1 MNIEIQQD
9 ISLRE
14 FNTLGLDVAA
24 KHFAIVRSEDDV
36 RYALAVA
43 QESAWPITVLGG
55 GSNLVLCHDVE
66 GLVILVAIPGILF
79 DGNQVEAGAGES
91 WHHLVLCSLEQGLSG
106 IENLSLIPG
115 SVGAAPIQ
123 NIGAY
128 GVELVSV
135 FDSLVAVDRESRQTV
150 VLTREDCEFGYRNS
164 IFKRKAK
171 DRFVITRVRL
181 NLSAVFEPNLSYR
194 ELEEAVSGLT
204 LTPTVVSEVVSRIRR
219 SKLPD
224 PDQIGNV
231 GSFFKNPVV
240 DGARFV
246 HLKREYRD
254 IPFWETDHG
263 VKLSAG
269 WLIDQCGLK
278 GYRVGD
284 AAISADHALVII
296 NMGRATG
303 PDVVGLAE
311 YVQDMVNSRFDL
323 QLEIEP
329 TIT

>member
-1 MNIEIQQD
+1 VTIEIQQD
-9 ISLRE
+9 KSLKD
-14 FNTLGLDVAA
+14 FNTLGLDVTAR
-24 KHFAIVRSEDDV
+24 HFVVARSEEDV
-36 RYALAVA
+36 RQALVA
-43 QESAWPITVLGG
+43 AREHDWPVTVLGG
-55 GSNLVLCHDVE
+55 GSNLVMRKDVE

-79 DGNQVEAGAGES
+79 DGKQVEAGAGED
-91 WHHLVLCSLEQGLSG
+91 WHHLVLSCLEQGLSG

-135 FDSLVAVDRESRQTV
+135 FDSLVAVDRESLETV
-150 VLTREDCEFGYRNS
+150 VLTRADCEFGYRDS
-164 IFKRKAK
+164 IFKHKA
-171 DRFVITRVRL
+171 RNQFVITRVRL
-181 NLSAVFEPNLSYR
+181 TLAETFEPNLSYK
-194 ELEEAVSGLT
+194 ELADAVAGLS
-204 LTPTVVSEVVSRIRR
+204 LSPAVISEVVSGIRR
-219 SKLPD
+219 SKLPN
-224 PDQIGNV
+224 PDETGNV

-246 HLKREYRD
+246 RLKEQHGD
-254 IPFWETDHG
+254 IPFWEMDHG

-278 GYRVGD
+278 GYRIGD
-284 AAISADHALVII
+284 AAISPDHALVIV
-296 NMGRATG
+296 NAGHATG
-303 PDVVGLAE
+303 RDVIALAE
-311 YVQDMVNSRFDL
+311 YVQDEVNARFDL